1 MAELV
6 GGSGTSQLETEGR
19 AGSSLSAA
27 VYLDQL
33 KPNREIISYDWTD
46 VPVAR
51 TYSQKAQVTFPKYTR
66 WLRSSSFTIFQSS
79 WSHRA
84 PKSLGPLHFA
94 GTDKLQWVHLE
105 LLTQGLS
112 PRQLQLK
119 EYLPSPHFPVWHVQE
134 DTDFVLQA
142 LLRSSDLQP
151 KQHCFDFHSG
161 LEREREAGQ
170 HKATAKSSKAALSLQ
185 KGFNG
190 QISLTN
196 PCHLSARHGVRSLLP
211 SCQLPYLEVDPWVG
225 SGNRSRVRKKDY
237 QKQTG
242 KKLLGL
248 FRQIWVPCSRAGTA
262 PLQQAAEA
270 AWEASLT
277 AEHFA
282 SWNHGLRLLDVAR
295 LLLRKAAVPGISYSY
310 MVYV

>member
-1 MAELV
+1 M
-6 GGSGTSQLETEGR
+6 
-19 AGSSLSAA
+19 
-27 VYLDQL
+27 
-33 KPNREIISYDWTD
+33 
-46 VPVAR
+46 AR

-79 WSHRA
+79 WSHQT

-105 LLTQGLS
+105 LLIQGLS

-161 LEREREAGQ
+161 LERERAAGQ
-170 HKATAKSSKAALSLQ
+170 HKATAKSSKAVLSLQ

-190 QISLTN
+190 KGFSLTN
-196 PCHLSARHGVRSLLP
+196 PCHLSARRGVRSLLP
-211 SCQLPYLEVDPWVG
+211 SCQLPWRLNRESDQETDPGLGRKTTKNKQAKSCLGFLDRPEFPVPG
-225 SGNRSRVRKKDY
+225 QGQPHYSRQ
-237 QKQTG
+237 QKRHGRPASLLSTLHHETTAFVSSM
-242 KKLLGL
+242 LLGC
-248 FRQIWVPCSRAGTA
+248 Q
-262 PLQQAAEA
+262 
-270 AWEASLT
+270 
-277 AEHFA
+277 
-282 SWNHGLRLLDVAR
+282 VAVKESSSAR
-295 LLLRKAAVPGISYSY
+295 N
-310 MVYV
+310 